1 MSQLLSRRGALA
13 ALVAMAAA
21 PAAMAHGPQQVTI
34 AKLVY
39 ALAETTLHVGD
50 TITWVNND
58 PIAHT
63 ATAKAN
69 APGGPW
75 EVMIP
80 PGKSAAMQMTAAGTI
95 DYYCRF
101 HPNMKA
107 RIIVLAK

>member
-1 MSQLLSRRGALA
+1 MQLWSRRET
-13 ALVAMAAA
+13 LVAMVAMATARAAH
-21 PAAMAHGPQQVTI
+21 AHGPQRVTI
-34 AKLVY
+34 AKLLY
-39 ALAETTLHVGD
+39 TPAEITLHVGD

-58 PIAHT
+58 PLPHT
-63 ATAKAN
+63 ATAAKN

-75 EVMIP
+75 EVMLP
-80 PGKSAAMQMTAAGTI
+80 PGKSATMQMMTAGTI

>member
-1 MSQLLSRRGALA
+1 MQLWCRRET
-13 ALVAMAAA
+13 LVAMAAI
-21 PAAMAHGPQQVTI
+21 AASRVAHAHGPQQVTI

-39 ALAETTLHVGD
+39 APAETTLHVGD

-63 ATAKAN
+63 ATAAKN

-75 EVMIP
+75 EVMLP
-80 PGKSAAMQMTAAGTI
+80 LGKSAAMQMMTAGTI

-107 RIIVLAK
+107 RFIVLAK